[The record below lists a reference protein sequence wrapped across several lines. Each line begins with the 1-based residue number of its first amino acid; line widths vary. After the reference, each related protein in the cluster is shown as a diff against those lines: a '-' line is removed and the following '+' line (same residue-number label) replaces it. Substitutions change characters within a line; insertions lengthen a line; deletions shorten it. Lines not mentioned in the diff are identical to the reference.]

1 VEPAHGRADEVQ
13 PSEAQPEECQ
23 PEESQPELAGR
34 LRLSVIRLSRRLRS
48 QRSEETITLTQLSA
62 LYTLGSCQAMTPSEL
77 AASERVRPPSMTR
90 VIASLEEAGLV
101 SRRQHPTDGRQSIIE
116 LTVAGADLLAEE
128 ASARERWLDKRLAE
142 LTEDERETLGRA
154 LEIIDRVAGA

>member
-1 VEPAHGRADEVQ
+1 VELAHGGADEIQ
-13 PSEAQPEECQ
+13 LEEG
-23 PEESQPELAGR
+23 QPELAGR

-62 LYTLGSCQAMTPSEL
+62 LYTLGSCRAMTPSEL

-90 VIASLEEAGLV
+90 VISSLEEAGLV

-116 LTVAGADLLAEE
+116 LTTAGADLLAEE

-142 LTEDERETLGRA
+142 LTEDERETLSRA
-154 LEIIDRVAGA
+154 TEIIDRVAGA

>member
-1 VEPAHGRADEVQ
+1 MRGRDDET
-13 PSEAQPEECQ
+13 Q

-62 LYTLGSCQAMTPSEL
+62 LYTLGSCRAMTPSEL

-90 VIASLEEAGLV
+90 VISSLEEAGLV

-116 LTVAGADLLAEE
+116 LTTAGADLLAEE

-142 LTEDERETLGRA
+142 LTEQEREILSRA
-154 LEIIDRVAGA
+154 TEIIDRVAGA

>member
-1 VEPAHGRADEVQ
+1 VELAHGGADEIQ
-13 PSEAQPEECQ
+13 LEEG
-23 PEESQPELAGR
+23 QPELAGR

-62 LYTLGSCQAMTPSEL
+62 LYTLGSCRAMTPSEL

-90 VIASLEEAGLV
+90 VISSLEEAGLV

-116 LTVAGADLLAEE
+116 LTTAGADLLAEE

-142 LTEDERETLGRA
+142 LTEDERETLSRA
-154 LEIIDRVAGA
+154 TEIIDRVACA

>member
-1 VEPAHGRADEVQ
+1 MDGPTDTASTGPD
-13 PSEAQPEECQ
+13 
-23 PEESQPELAGR
+23 LAGR
-34 LRLSVIRLSRRLRS
+34 LRLSVVRLSRRLRS
-48 QRSEETITLTQLSA
+48 QRTDAISLTQLSA
-62 LYTLGSCQAMTPSEL
+62 LYTLGGCRAMTPGEL

-116 LTVAGADLLAEE
+116 LTAAGADLLSAE

-142 LTEDERETLGRA
+142 LTEAERETLARA
-154 LEIIDRVAGA
+154 SEIIDRMAGA